1 MTKELEALKRIRN
14 GSYDDYHSTT
24 FEDIYNDE
32 FEEIK
37 KALTPPTEEEV
48 CKTLSEFMNEPV
60 WFDENND
67 IRISTQWLVKKI
79 NTYGLNFMIVLPP
92 HLITMISR
100 FFERSG
106 DKCTNK

>member
-1 MTKELEALKRIRN
+1 MTKELEALKRMHQRAMKCEQNTNIQET
-14 GSYDDYHSTT
+14 SDY
-24 FEDIYNDE
+24 
-32 FEEIK
+32 IK
-37 KALTPPTEEEV
+37 LEQALTPPTQEEV
-48 CKTLSEFMNEPV
+48 CKVLSEYMNEPV

-67 IRISTQWLVKKI
+67 IRISAQWLVKKI